1 MAKFQRNFGG
11 GHAAQKRRANWNP
24 KRPRPYEDSNTL
36 EHSWMEN
43 DDLIEPSSEGEHDSG
58 EQPTSPEIYIEIA
71 REGIEEMG
79 RPTASLFWSAV
90 AAGLLVS
97 FSLVA
102 KAVLHA
108 DVGDMAMGHAI
119 ESFGYTIGFILVI
132 FCRLQ
137 LFTENTITPV
147 LPAIAVPSAQNFMNL
162 GRVWTISLTANFI
175 GTAAMAWLF
184 WATPV
189 VTPATLDAMMAISE
203 KVAGLSFME
212 SMLKGMPSGLLIA
225 ALVWMRPSAGNN
237 FLWLVF
243 LMTYVIAV
251 GDFTHVV
258 VGSCEIFLLAWSGQY
273 ALGPMLA
280 GNIFPTLLGNVIG
293 GTALFALLAWGQ
305 VRDELKD
312 TVMRL
317 RPTK

>member
-1 MAKFQRNFGG
+1 M
-11 GHAAQKRRANWNP
+11 
-24 KRPRPYEDSNTL
+24 D
-36 EHSWMEN
+36 N
-43 DDLIEPSSEGEHDSG
+43 DDITDPAPTGEAEVS

-71 REGIEEMG
+71 REGIEEMR
-79 RPTASLFWSAV
+79 RPAVSLFWSAI

-102 KAVLHA
+102 KAVLHVEA
-108 DVGDMAMGHAI
+108 EGQAFGHAI
-119 ESFGYTIGFILVI
+119 ESVGYTIGFILVI

-147 LPAIAVPSAQNFMNL
+147 LPTIAVPTSENFMNL

-175 GTAAMAWLF
+175 GTAIMALLF
-184 WATPV
+184 VKTPV
-189 VTPATLDAMMAISE
+189 VTPETFEAMLAISE
-203 KVAGLSFME
+203 KVVGLSFTEAMV
-212 SMLKGMPSGLLIA
+212 KGMPSGLLIA
-225 ALVWMRPSAGNN
+225 ALVWMRPSAGHN

-258 VGSCEIFLLAWSGQY
+258 VGSCEVFVLAWNGNE

-280 GNIFPTLLGNVIG
+280 NNVLPTLIGNVLG

-305 VRDELKD
+305 VRNEMKQ
-312 TVMRL
+312 TVQRL
-317 RPTK
+317 REGG

>member
-1 MAKFQRNFGG
+1 
-11 GHAAQKRRANWNP
+11 
-24 KRPRPYEDSNTL
+24 
-36 EHSWMEN
+36 MEN
-43 DDLIEPSSEGEHDSG
+43 DDLTVDPPEGEPEPK

-79 RPTASLFWSAV
+79 RPLGSLFWSAV

-108 DVGDMAMGHAI
+108 DVGDRPLGHAI

-147 LPAIAVPSAQNFMNL
+147 LPTIAVPSTENFMNL
-162 GRVWTISLTANFI
+162 TRVWTVSLGANFI
-175 GTAAMAWLF
+175 GTAAMALLF
-184 WATPV
+184 VATPI
-189 VTPATLDAMMAISE
+189 VTPETLDAMVSISE
-203 KVAGLSFME
+203 KVAELTFTE
-212 SMLKGMPSGLLIA
+212 SLVKGMPSGLLIA
-225 ALVWMRPSAGNN
+225 ALVWMRPSSGNN

-251 GDFTHVV
+251 GNFTHVV
-258 VGSCEIFLLAWSGQY
+258 VGSCEIFLLAWQGE
-273 ALGPMLA
+273 ALGPMLV
-280 GNIFPTLLGNVIG
+280 GNVLPTLLGNVIG
-293 GTALFALLAWGQ
+293 GTALFALIVWAQ
-305 VRDELKD
+305 VKDEMKE
-312 TVMRL
+312 TVRRL
-317 RPTK
+317 RGE

>member
-1 MAKFQRNFGG
+1 
-11 GHAAQKRRANWNP
+11 
-24 KRPRPYEDSNTL
+24 
-36 EHSWMEN
+36 MEN
-43 DDLIEPSSEGEHDSG
+43 DDLTGHSPGSEAEPS

-71 REGIEEMG
+71 REGIEEMS
-79 RPTASLFWSAV
+79 RPLGSLFWSAV

-108 DVGDMAMGHAI
+108 DVSDMPFGHAI

-147 LPAIAVPSAQNFMNL
+147 LPTIAIPSTENVTNL
-162 GRVWTISLTANFI
+162 VRVWTVSLAANFI
-175 GTAAMAWLF
+175 GTAAMALLF
-184 WATPV
+184 VATPI
-189 VTPATLDAMMAISE
+189 VTPETLDAMIAISE
-203 KVAGLSFME
+203 KVAKLTFAESLVKGL
-212 SMLKGMPSGLLIA
+212 PSGLLIA

-258 VGSCEIFLLAWSGQY
+258 VGSCEIFLLAWRGEP
-273 ALGPMLA
+273 LGPMFV
-280 GNIFPTLLGNVIG
+280 GNIVPTLLGNVIG
-293 GTALFALLAWGQ
+293 GTALFALLAWVQ
-305 VRDELKD
+305 VKDEMKE
-312 TVMRL
+312 TVKRL
-317 RPTK
+317 RGA